1 MVGMPRVLAILAVL
15 AVAATALAGCGSSPP
30 PAIPEWSGALRAM
43 ATR

>member
-15 AVAATALAGCGSSPP
+15 AVAATRGQ
-30 PAIPEWSGALRAM
+30 PAMASRLHSDVLRAM